1 MILRIVLGTIL
12 ILHGIIHLLGFV
24 AYLRLAT
31 IETLPYRT
39 DLLSGALEVGEV
51 GARIYGLLWGLAAVG
66 FVAADVAVFV
76 LLPWWRGLT
85 VLVALLSLAQ
95 PVLGLPDSPFGV
107 VLNVA
112 ILAFVLAGGRMGWLP

>member
-12 ILHGIIHLLGFV
+12 ILHGLIHLLGFV
-24 AYLRLAT
+24 AYLHLAT

-66 FVAADVAVFV
+66 FVVAGVAVFA

-85 VLVALLSLAQ
+85 VLVALLSLALT
-95 PVLGLPDSPFGV
+95 VLGLPYSPFGV

-112 ILAFVLAGGRMGWLP
+112 ILAFVLAGGRIGWLP